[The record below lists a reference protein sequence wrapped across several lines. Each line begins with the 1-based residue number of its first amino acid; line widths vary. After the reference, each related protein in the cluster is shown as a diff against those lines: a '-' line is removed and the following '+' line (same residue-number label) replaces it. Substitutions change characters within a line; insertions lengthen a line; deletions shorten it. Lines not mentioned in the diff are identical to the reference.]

1 MCRQFGFFVAGILCA
16 GASAAVP
23 RPWTPVKVDGETV
36 SVWGRDYAFASNAL
50 PVSVKTQGREL
61 LAGPMR
67 IVCADEKGNEIAWAK
82 AGSWVQE
89 ADEESATVCAW
100 QAADGVAADVVARVE
115 FDGMAKVSLALVPGP
130 KEPHNSMKVS
140 KAWLE
145 IPFAPGRATLFNY
158 SPASWSKL

>member
-1 MCRQFGFFVAGILCA
+1 MCRQFGFFVAGILCF

-89 ADEESATVCAW
+89 ADEESATVCACPGGERR
-100 QAADGVAADVVARVE
+100 DGPV
-115 FDGMAKVSLALVPGP
+115 
-130 KEPHNSMKVS
+130 
-140 KAWLE
+140 
-145 IPFAPGRATLFNY
+145 
-158 SPASWSKL
+158 